1 MTAILE
7 DMIIDRFCTN
17 VCVRLGHG
25 TDIYDAKTFFQE
37 IKKKIAYSLHFTNWL
52 FLLWAIAVVKVILI
66 EPFFELFT
74 FENHNASMAVVG
86 AFVGFFTAGL
96 FLLKTQKYE

>member
-1 MTAILE
+1 MTDFVLMFAFVWVMALTY
-7 DMIIDRFCTN
+7 MMLRPFFRKLKKN
-17 VCVRLGHG
+17 RLL
-25 TDIYDAKTFFQE
+25 TPFYKLVIFAV
-37 IKKKIAYSLHFTNWL
+37 
-52 FLLWAIAVVKVILI
+52 AIAVVEVILI

-96 FLLKTQKYE
+96 LLLKTQKYE